1 MSKLS
6 CLLICCVFFFTQ
18 PDLYA
23 LYNPINGT
31 ISDATNGDPLVGATI
46 GIEGTNIGTATDI
59 DGNFSLNIPAS
70 FSDETIRL
78 VVRYVGFKTQRL
90 SLEEASQSDLTIQLE
105 PDFIGGDEF
114 VVTGQG
120 MNMEKRRLSTNITSI
135 TEDEIEAAPTSRL
148 DQILQSKI
156 PNAQFNMTNG
166 QPGSSSIIRA
176 RGVVS
181 AFTNSTPIVYV
192 DGVRIDNL
200 NTAATLGGGS
210 SSGAA
215 TSALADIP
223 VENIERIEFI
233 NGGAATTLYGSDA
246 ANGVIQ
252 VFTKKTGHGRP
263 QVTFSSQIGATS
275 PTEDFLYFDRT
286 SDLLYQTGLYQK
298 YNVSVSGGEDRFGYS
313 FAGGISDDEGF
324 RISNQNAS
332 RKVDFRSGFDVKLSD
347 DFTYRSSLGYTRSD
361 FNRVR
366 NGNAGGYTGLW
377 FAESGASSFTGPGF
391 NPVLSD
397 LSDSEFA
404 TMKAFV
410 TRAEE
415 LQQNETSINRF
426 QTAQIF
432 EYQPLP
438 NLALKSTLGFDYR
451 VQDENII
458 TTNEYLNHVDALS
471 PENGLYD
478 RGGIRKF
485 NRTFLGLTAEVTGQ
499 YNVEIENFSFVTTA
513 GGQFFRDEDHQ
524 VLYTGTNVRD
534 GATSI
539 SQAATT
545 ESNEFLSEVVNF
557 GYYLQENIGFKNRY
571 FVEFGLRG
579 DGNTAFGENVGMQYY
594 PKAGLSYLVSAEPFF
609 LDLFDSSV
617 FSYMKLKA
625 NYGVAGNF
633 PQPFAHERTIG
644 FDGFLGEQSAT
655 FGQQGND
662 DLSPEKT
669 YTYEAGADFGFVQ
682 DRIQFNLNY
691 YYTETRDALFYVPIA
706 PSQGQGTQ
714 LRNVGTIENKGLE
727 MAMTVIPVI
736 NQDWDVRVKAAF
748 NTLHNEVTDAGGA
761 GAFNINGFSSRTIQ
775 TVVEEGYPI
784 GYLRGNKGTF
794 ENGLMT
800 STEALAFLGSTIPD
814 YFGSVSLDVTYRNL
828 NFFTNGD
835 FQFGAYAHSFDRQF
849 RFNYGVGTEGIPEA
863 EIQANGTSNW
873 LNFTDQFV
881 EKTDFFKVRTIGVN
895 YSFGSEL
902 LGNLANS
909 ATLGFTIIN
918 PLSFA
923 SSSFDPEATQS
934 GGDQGQNSAT
944 TGGIAY
950 AAESAPRQL
959 LGTFKI
965 NF

>member
-1 MSKLS
+1 MSNLSYFLLFCALLFAQPKLHA
-6 CLLICCVFFFTQ
+6 FN
-18 PDLYA
+18 
-23 LYNPINGT
+23 NPVTGIIT
-31 ISDATNGDPLVGATI
+31 DARTGEPLTGATV
-46 GIEGTNIGTATDI
+46 GVEGTNIGTATDI
-59 DGNFSLNIPAS
+59 DGHFSLEIPTS
-70 FSDETIRL
+70 VSDEPVRL
-78 VVRYVGFKTQRL
+78 LIRYVGYKTQHISLTENTSTPL
-90 SLEEASQSDLTIQLE
+90 SIQME
-105 PDFIGGDEF
+105 PDFVGGDEL
-114 VVTGQG
+114 VITGQG
-120 MNMEKRRLSTNITSI
+120 MNMEKRRLSTNITTI
-135 TEDEIEAAPTSRL
+135 NEKEIKAAPTNRL

-200 NTAATLGGGS
+200 NTAAALGGGS

-215 TSALADIP
+215 TSSLADIP

-252 VFTKKTGHGRP
+252 IFTKKNGHGRP
-263 QVTFSSQIGATS
+263 QVNFNAQVGTTS
-275 PTEDFLYFDRT
+275 PTKDFLHFERT
-286 SDLLYQTGLYQK
+286 ADLLYQTGLFQK
-298 YNVSVSGGEDRFGYS
+298 YNVSVSGGDDNFGYS
-313 FAGGISDDEGF
+313 FAGGVTDDEGF

-332 RKVDFRSGFDVKLSD
+332 KKIDFRSGFQAKLSEI
-347 DFTYRSSLGYTRSD
+347 FTYRSSLGYTRSD

-391 NPVLSD
+391 NPVLD
-397 LSDSEFA
+397 ELSDAAFKE
-404 TMKAFV
+404 MKTYV
-410 TRAEE
+410 TLAEE
-415 LQQNETSINRF
+415 LQQNETSVNRF
-426 QTAQIF
+426 QTSQIF
-432 EYQPLP
+432 EYRPLQ
-438 NLALKSTLGFDYR
+438 NATIKSTIGLDYR

-458 TTNEYLNHVDALS
+458 TTNEYLNHVDALA

-478 RGGIRKF
+478 RGSIRKF
-485 NRTFLGLTAEVTGQ
+485 NRTFLGLTAEITGQ
-499 YNVEIENFSFVTTA
+499 HKLDVEDFSFVTTA

-524 VLYTGTNVRD
+524 VLYTGTDVRD

-545 ESNEFLSEVVNF
+545 ESNEYLSEVVNF
-557 GYYLQENIGFKNRY
+557 GLYLQENVGFKNRY

-579 DGNTAFGENVGMQYY
+579 DGNTAFGENVGMQFY

-609 LDLFDSSV
+609 LDLFDNSV
-617 FSYMKLKA
+617 FSYLKLKA

-633 PQPFAHERTIG
+633 PQPFAHERTIAFG
-644 FDGFLGEQSAT
+644 GFLGEQSAT
-655 FGQQGND
+655 FGQQGNN
-662 DLSPEKT
+662 DLSPEKS
-669 YTYEAGADFGFVQ
+669 YTYEAGADFGFAR

-706 PSQGQGTQ
+706 PSEGEGTQ

-727 MAMTVIPVI
+727 LAMTVIPVI
-736 NQDWDVRVKAAF
+736 NQNWDVRVKAAF

-784 GYLRGNKGTF
+784 GYLRGNKGAF
-794 ENGLMT
+794 ENGVMT

-814 YFGSVSLDVTYRNL
+814 YFGSISLDVNYRNL
-828 NFFTNGD
+828 NFYTNGD
-835 FQFGAYAHSFDRQF
+835 FQLGAYAHSFDRQF
-849 RFNYGVGTEGIPEA
+849 RFNYGVNNEGIPEA

-873 LNFTDQFV
+873 LNFTDRFV
-881 EKTDFFKVRTIGVN
+881 ERTDFFKVRTIGIN
-895 YSFGSEL
+895 YTFGPEL
-902 LGNLANS
+902 VENLVNS

-918 PLSFA
+918 PLNFA
-923 SSSFDPEATQS
+923 GSSFDPEATQS
-934 GGDQGQNSAT
+934 GADQGQNSAT

-950 AAESAPRQL
+950 AAESAPRQF